1 MKFPPIRLLL
11 IEDNPGDARLV
22 EEALHNAKGI
32 KFEIEWADRLSKG
45 LERIAEGGVDVV
57 LLDLLLPDSYGF
69 DTLDMLHSQAPHVPV
84 VVLTAVEDEAFA
96 LEAVKRGAQDFLH
109 KSHIDP
115 VSGETLVRCLRY
127 AVDRHRIHQQL
138 EQEREKLRSIK
149 SQLHDLIELNAGG
162 VAIVGMDGLVR
173 FVNSAGERILGQTS
187 EELTGEKF
195 GYPISTEKPV
205 QVNVRRLDNTQV
217 RTELRAAETEW
228 DGEAVHIVTMRD
240 LDAAPP
246 RSRDLSVGPDP
257 APRKSPTK
265 TKPRARRSR

>member
-1 MKFPPIRLLL
+1 MKFPPIRVLL

-22 EEALHNAKGI
+22 EEALHAAKGI
-32 KFEIEWADRLSKG
+32 KFEIEWSDRLSKG

-69 DTLDMLHSQAPHVPV
+69 DTLDWLHSQAPNVPV

-109 KSHIDP
+109 KAHIDP
-115 VSGETLVRCLRY
+115 SSSETLVRCLRY
-127 AVDRHRIHQQL
+127 AVDRHRIQQQL

-173 FVNSAGERILGQTS
+173 FVNSAGERILGHTS

-195 GYPISTEKPV
+195 GYPISTEGPV
-205 QVNVRRLDNTQV
+205 QVVVAREDGTKV

-228 DGEAVHIVTMRD
+228 DGEEVHIVTLRD
-240 LDAAPP
+240 LDAVSGPA
-246 RSRDLSVGPDP
+246 SGVTLSPG
-257 APRKSPTK
+257 SG
-265 TKPRARRSR
+265 TKPPAKGKARARRGR